1 MPMSTDVR
9 LPRDATP
16 VFPDFCCVCDAP
28 RPGSSFD
35 VKGRRIHW
43 TELWMPWMWFF
54 GKRVT
59 VTVPVCAGCRPQA
72 VAGRRWRTVVLLAWL
87 LLVAAIALPWL
98 DTLGLARGVKRF
110 VGGIVLLVG
119 AAPVIVWWVVRPPAF
134 DLTVGK
140 NSIDYEFASVDYG
153 RRFRARNAGAR

>member
-28 RPGSSFD
+28 RPGSSLD

-110 VGGIVLLVG
+110 VGGLVLLVG

>member
-16 VFPDFCCVCDAP
+16 VFPDVCCVCDAA

-35 VKGRRIHW
+35 GKGRRIHW
-43 TELWMPWMWFF
+43 SELWMPWMWFF

-72 VAGRRWRTVVLLAWL
+72 VAGLRWRAIVLMGWL

-98 DTLGLARGVKRF
+98 DTLGLTRGMKRF
-110 VGGIVLLVG
+110 VSGLALLVG
-119 AAPVIVWWVVRPPAF
+119 AAPVIVWCRCS
-134 DLTVGK
+134 T
-140 NSIDYEFASVDYG
+140 
-153 RRFRARNAGAR
+153 